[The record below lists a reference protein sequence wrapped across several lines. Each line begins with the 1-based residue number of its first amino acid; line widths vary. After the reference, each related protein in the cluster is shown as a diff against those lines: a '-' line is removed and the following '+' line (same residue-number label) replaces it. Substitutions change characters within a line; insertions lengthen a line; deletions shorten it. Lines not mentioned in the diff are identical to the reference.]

1 MRWLIQFKN
10 LIQFSMDY
18 FLVALGALFLLLGLI
33 GCILPVIPGPPLSF
47 AGLLLGYFSKWGKF
61 DSDILIWLGVAAA
74 VTTVLDYILPLWA
87 TKKFGGSKRGV
98 WGATIGLLL
107 GIVFFP
113 PLGIIIGPFIGAFVG
128 EYTSA
133 TNKHNALP
141 SAIGSLIG
149 FLLGT
154 GMKFAVAGV
163 ISYYFVVEIFIR

>member
-1 MRWLIQFKN
+1 
-10 LIQFSMDY
+10 MDY
-18 FLVALGALFLLLGLI
+18 FLTALGIVLLILGFI

-47 AGLLLGYFSKWGKF
+47 GGLLLGYFTRWGGF
-61 DSDILIWLGVAAA
+61 DTDLLLWLGAAA
-74 VTTVLDYILPLWA
+74 VVTTILDYILPIWA

-113 PLGIIIGPFIGAFVG
+113 PFGIIIGPFIGAFVG

-133 TNKHNALP
+133 ANKHNALP

-163 ISYYFVVEIFIR
+163 VSYYFVVEVFVR